1 MEFKKLTRENFILYA
16 MGQYTNPECEGM
28 AEFQEDMNRIKYVK
42 RLLKKYKRTG
52 KIRPILLL
60 NHLLVL
66 GNVFSPRTAA
76 RLLFFKLDEPL
87 HPPLKTTLLYLN
99 YIGEGMVLDER
110 HLDAI
115 PLDGRLAEA
124 LRSL

>member
-1 MEFKKLTRENFILYA
+1 MDFKKLNRENFMLYA
-16 MGQYTNPECEGM
+16 IGQYTNPECEGM
-28 AEFQEDMNRIKYVK
+28 VEFQEDMNRIKYVK

-52 KIRPILLL
+52 SIRPILLL
-60 NHLLVL
+60 NHLVVL
-66 GNVFSPRTAA
+66 GNVFGPRVAS
-76 RLLFFKLDEPL
+76 RLLFFKLDDTL
-87 HPPLKTTLLYLN
+87 HPSLKTALLYLN

-110 HLDAI
+110 HLDTI

>member
-1 MEFKKLTRENFILYA
+1 MDFKKLNRDNFMLYA
-16 MGQYTNPECEGM
+16 MGQYTNPECESIV
-28 AEFQEDMNRIKYVK
+28 EFQEDMNRIKYVK
-42 RLLKKYKRTG
+42 RLLKKYNRTG

-60 NHLLVL
+60 NHLMVL
-66 GNVFSPRTAA
+66 GNVFSPRVAS
-76 RLLFFKLDEPL
+76 RLLFFKLDESL
-87 HPPLKTTLLYLN
+87 HPPLKTALLYLN

-110 HLDAI
+110 QMDAI

>member
-1 MEFKKLTRENFILYA
+1 MDFKKLNRDNFLLYA
-16 MGQYTNPECEGM
+16 MGEYTNPQCEGM
-28 AEFQEDMNRIKYVK
+28 REFQEDLNRIKYVK
-42 RLLKKYKRTG
+42 RLLKKYNRSG

-60 NHLLVL
+60 NHLTIL
-66 GNVFSPRTAA
+66 GNVFTPRVAS

-87 HPPLKTTLLYLN
+87 YPALKTTLLFLN
-99 YIGEGMVLDER
+99 YIGEGMVLDEKDM
-110 HLDAI
+110 DAI